1 MRWHDPAELLDR
13 SIDLASSDY
22 DLKKKYDFRQIR
34 IIHEYEHDLP
44 LIPCESG
51 KIQQLFLNILRNGAE
66 AMQALMKKDKTKK
79 PCFILRLMHE
89 QDTGLI
95 RIEINDNGTGMDAK
109 TRKRVFE
116 PFFTTKPTDCGTGLG
131 LSVSYFIITEN
142 HRGRMSVESEPD
154 QGTNF
159 IIHLPVENKQP

>member
-1 MRWHDPAELLDR
+1 
-13 SIDLASSDY
+13 
-22 DLKKKYDFRQIR
+22 
-34 IIHEYEHDLP
+34 
-44 LIPCESG
+44 
-51 KIQQLFLNILRNGAE
+51 
-66 AMQALMKKDKTKK
+66 MKKDKTKK